1 MRIRNGLKGL
11 VYRLSYVCHLIDQ
24 RISTT
29 HCNSPPSDTFDLL
42 SRTIFTS
49 VFVSD
54 WCVTNLAH
62 SWWVSILSEEE
73 TDTSAVRCAS
83 DRPFPK

>member
-11 VYRLSYVCHLIDQ
+11 VYRLSYVCHFIDHGV
-24 RISTT
+24 STA
-29 HCNSPPSDTFDLL
+29 HCNSPPSDTVDLL
-42 SRTIFTS
+42 SRTMFTT

-54 WCVTNLAH
+54 WCITILAH

-83 DRPFPK
+83 DRPFAK

>member
-1 MRIRNGLKGL
+1 MRIRNELKGL
-11 VYRLSYVCHLIDQ
+11 VYRLSYVCHFIDPG
-24 RISTT
+24 ISTA
-29 HCNSPPSDTFDLL
+29 HCNFPPSGIVDLL
-42 SRTIFTS
+42 SRTMFTT

-54 WCVTNLAH
+54 WCITNLAH

-83 DRPFPK
+83 DLPFAK